1 MSTIDTVE
9 AKLRAAMRECIEAL
23 VGAGQTR
30 EQAVVQV
37 RKIVRDEMARR
48 RRSQFKVIK

>member
-1 MSTIDTVE
+1 MSTIDPVE

-23 VGAGQTR
+23 VAAGQTR
-30 EQAVVQV
+30 EQVVQV